1 MCIYADFLDPKFYE
15 AQALVL
21 SNLGQHKQA
30 LEIYVFKLEDYVKAE
45 EYVYRRIF
53 WFKLLI
59 SIIRYCNHVHMTQD
73 STDPS
78 PPPSRQASTSEP
90 DDPIPSIYHTLLSLY
105 LTPPPPHKP
114 NLPPALHLLSKH
126 GSRLPAASTLNL
138 IPSSLPVANLESY
151 FRGRIR
157 SANSIVNESRIV
169 AGLRKCEVVDAQA
182 TLLLG
187 DGVPGKNG
195 GRNRR
200 VVVTD
205 ERVCGVC
212 HKRLGGSVVAVRPDN
227 SVVHYGCL
235 NRAGQKSGE
244 GSRKTSWGRS

>member
-1 MCIYADFLDPKFYE
+1 MVKSRIQLTDF
-15 AQALVL
+15 
-21 SNLGQHKQA
+21 S
-30 LEIYVFKLEDYVKAE
+30 
-45 EYVYRRIF
+45 
-53 WFKLLI
+53 
-59 SIIRYCNHVHMTQD
+59 RYCNHVHLTQD
-73 STDPS
+73 STEPS
-78 PPPSRQASTSEP
+78 PPSTRHASTSEP
-90 DDPIPSIYHTLLSLY
+90 DDPLPSIYHTLLSLY
-105 LTPPPPHKP
+105 LAPPPPYEP
-114 NLPPALHLLSKH
+114 NWPPALDLLSKH

-138 IPSSLPVANLESY
+138 IPSTLPVAELESY

-187 DGVPGKNG
+187 DGVPGRNG

-200 VVVTD
+200 VVVSD

-235 NRAGQKSGE
+235 NRAGQRSGAGLEGMRKS
-244 GSRKTSWGRS
+244 SWGRS